1 MSKVT
6 KFGDLKIF
14 INNDSINRNVV
25 KMMTITECQRP
36 YYFSDISKVVEEV
49 MLLKIREDQTS
60 ETWRKISELDP
71 KLRHCL

>member
-25 KMMTITECQRP
+25 KMMTITECRRP